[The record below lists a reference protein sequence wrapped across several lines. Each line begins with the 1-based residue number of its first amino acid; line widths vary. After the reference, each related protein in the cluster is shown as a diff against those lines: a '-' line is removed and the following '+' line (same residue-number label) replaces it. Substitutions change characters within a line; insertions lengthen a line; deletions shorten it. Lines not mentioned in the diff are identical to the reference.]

1 MDTQNTHFKTLKS
14 LVEKILSH
22 PLKTSKDF
30 AELHDKMQDS
40 NGETL
45 GTTTLKR
52 IWNYIGG
59 DNALRESTLDVL
71 CRFVGYSDWNTFV
84 ADCCGETDRETSK
97 MVVTKTVRSEQL
109 NVGEKLEIRWNPNRH
124 LILKYLGNNTFDVI
138 VAENSKINPGMKLR
152 CERFTIGLPLYVDI
166 LNDGQSPALFE
177 AGKKGGLTK
186 ITILSGQ

>member
-1 MDTQNTHFKTLKS
+1 MNTQPTHLQRLKES
-14 LVEKILSH
+14 VERSLSH

-30 AELHDKMQDS
+30 AELHDKMQES

-71 CRFVGYSDWNTFV
+71 CHFVGYSDWNTFV

-97 MVVTKTVRSEQL
+97 MVVTKTVRSQQL
-109 NVGEKLEIRWNPNRH
+109 NIGDKLEIRWNPNRH
-124 LILKYLGNNTFDVI
+124 LTLKYLGNNIFDVI
-138 VAENSKINPGMKLR
+138 TAENSKIKAGMKLR
-152 CERFTIGLPLYVDI
+152 CERLTVGLPLYVDI
-166 LNDGQSPALFE
+166 MHDGQPPALFE
-177 AGKKGGLTK
+177 AGKKGGLTM
-186 ITILSGQ
+186 ITVASGQ

>member
-1 MDTQNTHFKTLKS
+1 MGNYITELKQLTEQ
-14 LVEKILSH
+14 LVGH

-30 AELHDKMQDS
+30 AELHAKMLES

-84 ADCCGETDRETSK
+84 SDCCGETDRETSK
-97 MVVTKTVRSEQL
+97 MVVTKTLRSEQL
-109 NVGEKLEIRWNPNRH
+109 NVSDKLEIRWNPNRH
-124 LILKYLGNNTFDVI
+124 LTLKYLGNSTFDVI
-138 VAENSKINPGMKLR
+138 TAENSKINAGMKLR
-152 CERFTIGLPLYVDI
+152 CERFTVGLPLYVDI
-166 LNDGQSPALFE
+166 LHDGQPPVLFE
-177 AGKKGGLTK
+177 AGKKGGLTM
-186 ITILSGQ
+186 ITVASRQ